1 MALIKSANS
10 SAMLKRAVVLDI
22 GDLGQQAARI
32 LSRAK
37 EEAQAV
43 LEQARAEEQRLIG
56 DASQRGFEQGM
67 AKGLAEGRET
77 GRAEGH
83 SQALAESTDQLAVLI
98 ERWTAAL
105 NEWESQKAEM
115 IHSAREDALIFAFEL
130 AKKVVHRMIAMDPSI
145 VRDQVEQALRVITK
159 PGILAVSVHPEDRAI
174 LAEALPQ
181 ILETSSRCEHAEI
194 RDDPSIARGGC
205 VVTSARGRI
214 DSTIQTQLD
223 RIAQVLLPDQVRGS
237 DASSA
242 TPSAGT
248 SNEPP
253 S

>member
-1 MALIKSANS
+1 
-10 SAMLKRAVVLDI
+10 MLKRAVVLDI

-32 LSRAK
+32 LSRAR
-37 EEAQAV
+37 EEAETV

-67 AKGLAEGRET
+67 EKGLAEGRET

-130 AKKVVHRMIAMDPSI
+130 AKKVVHRMIATDPSI

>member
-37 EEAQAV
+37 EEAQAI

-77 GRAEGH
+77 GRADGRA
-83 SQALAESTDQLAVLI
+83 QALAESAEQLAVLI

-105 NEWESQKAEM
+105 NAWESQKAEM
-115 IHSAREDALIFAFEL
+115 IHSAREDALIFVFEL
-130 AKKVVHRMIAMDPSI
+130 ARKVVHRVIATDPS
-145 VRDQVEQALRVITK
+145 VVCDQVEHALRVITK
-159 PGILAVSVHPEDRAI
+159 PGILAVCVHPEDRPI

-194 RDDPSIARGGC
+194 RDDPAVARGGC
-205 VVTSARGRI
+205 VITSARGRI
-214 DSTIQTQLD
+214 DATIQTQLD
-223 RIAQVLLPDQVRGS
+223 RIALALLPDQARAPAV
-237 DASSA
+237 SSA
-242 TPSAGT
+242 PPSAGAP
-248 SNEPP
+248 NEPP

>member
-67 AKGLAEGRET
+67 ARGLAEGRET

-130 AKKVVHRMIAMDPSI
+130 AKKVVHRMIATDPSI

-242 TPSAGT
+242 TPSADT